1 MQVSPQGIAELTWWC
16 ANVLDACKPI
26 SHSEPCLVIT
36 TDASKQGW
44 GAECQNTS
52 TGGLWSKS
60 EASEHI
66 NYLELLATFFGLKT
80 FAQTKSNIH
89 IRLMID
95 NTSAISFINNMG
107 TSHSEKSN
115 ILVKQLWEWCI
126 DRHIWVSAA
135 HIPGRDNRIADFESR
150 RNERASEWML
160 DSKCLAKSLQALEY
174 RPNIDL
180 FASRINKQFDN
191 YVSYRPDPQ
200 ASSIDAFCLTWT
212 DQMFY
217 AFPPF
222 SVIGNVLK
230 KIKEE
235 KARGVCVLPNW
246 PTQPWYPKALA
257 MMEKPPVHLKASKTL
272 LKLPS
277 HPDEIHPIF
286 NRLSLMVC
294 LLSGKV

>member
-1 MQVSPQGIAELTWWC
+1 MQVTTKGIAELTWWS

-26 SHSEPCLVIT
+26 SHSEPCMVIT
-36 TDASKQGW
+36 IDASKKGW
-44 GAECQNTS
+44 GAECQNIS
-52 TGGLWSKS
+52 TGGLWSNL
-60 EASEHI
+60 EATEHI

-80 FAQTKSNIH
+80 FAKTKSNIH
-89 IRLMID
+89 IWLMID
-95 NTSAISFINNMG
+95 NTWAISFINNMG
-107 TSHSEKSN
+107 TSHSESSN

-126 DRHIWVSAA
+126 ERQIWVSAA
-135 HIPGRDNRIADFESR
+135 HIPGRDNLIA
-150 RNERASEWML
+150 
-160 DSKCLAKSLQALEY
+160 EY
-174 RPNIDL
+174 KPNIDL

-200 ASSIDAFCLTWT
+200 ASAIDAFGLIWS

-222 SVIGNVLK
+222 SIIGNVLK

-257 MMEKPPVHLKASKTL
+257 MMEKPAVHLKASKTL

-277 HPDEIHPIF
+277 HPDEIQPIF

-294 LLSGKV
+294 LLSGKI